1 MAMFVKRELAPQ
13 PPAEYPDPI
22 PNTPTLVLAETAALP
37 LTSIDGFDS
46 GMAGMLSL
54 QGRI

>member
-46 GMAGMLSL
+46 GMAGMLAL